1 SEAGT
6 YSGAASAP
14 AQSAYDGRSP
24 GASGGP
30 AKPFDRKKATVVG
43 VISGVSVLVIVA
55 ALIVVTQVNGRMFGP
70 EAAVEKYLDRL
81 ADGDAEGA
89 LSIADVDVPAEQRQL
104 LTND

>member
-1 SEAGT
+1 GSTRAWSEAGT

-89 LSIADVDVPAEQRQL
+89 LSIADVD
-104 LTND
+104 